1 MKYNNASQIWTA
13 LDGKRQ
19 AFLTRME
26 RCAAMTIP
34 TLLLPTGHNHESSD
48 VTHDYQS
55 IGAQATNHIVNKL
68 MLSLFAPSRP
78 FAKLQIGKKTKEQL
92 AQANITQIDLDDI
105 LAAGERE
112 AVKQLDSLAQRPKLY
127 MLLRNLVVVGNGLL
141 ILGKDKLRVMGL
153 RTWCIKRNVNGD
165 MQDLVIRERILFD
178 ELEESITSLPELQ
191 RYTGETEVDHYKWIR
206 RVKGG
211 NYTMTQWIN
220 ESRLPKQF
228 DGRWTEE
235 ACPYRVITWNLAD
248 EANYGTGLVEDYR
261 GDLEALSTLSESVVD
276 GAILGTEYRWG
287 VNPTGMTSI
296 EDVQNSVN
304 GDAIPAAEGDI
315 KIINSGTGDGV
326 KTADAIATKYEQ
338 RVARGFLLASAVIR
352 DAERVTQEEVRL
364 TANELETA
372 YGGVY
377 STLASSLQLPIARW
391 LFKSI
396 DLNLGSTDIK
406 VTILT
411 GLDALSRSGDL
422 ENLRQAM
429 SDMANMAALPENM
442 QARMKWSPITAYIGQ
457 GRGVD
462 LKPFFMDDEEFAQ
475 AQAQQAAQRVGES
488 TATATGENL
497 AKNQGQA

>member
-1 MKYNNASQIWTA
+1 MKYNNASQLWTA

-34 TLLLPTGHNHESSD
+34 TLLLPTGHNHESDD

-78 FAKLQIGKKTKEQL
+78 FAKLQTGPKTKKQL
-92 AQANITQIDLDDI
+92 AASKISQIDLDEI
-105 LAAGERE
+105 LASGERE

-127 MLLRNLVVVGNGLL
+127 LLLRHLVITGNGLL
-141 ILGKDKLRVMGL
+141 VLGKDKMRVMGL
-153 RTWCIKRNVNGD
+153 RTWCVKRNVNGD
-165 MQDLVIRERILFD
+165 VQDLVIKERILFD
-178 ELEESITSLPELQ
+178 ELEGAITSLPNLQ
-191 RYTGETEVDHYKWIR
+191 RYTGETEVDHYKWIK
-206 RVKGG
+206 RVAGG
-211 NYTMTQWIN
+211 RYTMTQWIN
-220 ESRLPKQF
+220 ETQLPPQF
-228 DGRWTEE
+228 NGRWTEE
-235 ACPYRVITWNLAD
+235 ALPYRVITWNLSD

-261 GDLEALSTLSESVVD
+261 GDLEALSALSESVVD
-276 GAILGTEYRWG
+276 GAILGTEFRWG
-287 VNPTGMTSI
+287 VNPTGMTSV
-296 EDVQNSVN
+296 DDLKDSVN
-304 GDAIPAAEGDI
+304 GDTLPASKDDI
-315 KIINSGTGDGV
+315 TIINAGTGDGV

-352 DAERVTQEEVRL
+352 DAERVTTEEVRL

-377 STLASSLQLPIARW
+377 STLASSLQLPVARW
-391 LFKSI
+391 LFSSI
-396 DLNLGSTDIK
+396 DLNLGGSDIK

-422 ENLRQAM
+422 DNFR
-429 SDMANMAALPENM
+429 MALGDLAQMAALPPAM
-442 QARMKWSPITAYIGQ
+442 VARMKWTPITAFIGQ

-462 LKPFFMDDEEFAQ
+462 LKPFFMNDQEAADAEAQ
-475 AQAQQAAQRVGES
+475 AAANRVEES
-488 TATATGENL
+488 AATAGGEAL
-497 AKNQGQA
+497 ATQGQ

>member
-1 MKYNNASQIWTA
+1 MKYNNASQLWTA

-34 TLLLPTGHNHESSD
+34 TLLLPTGHNHESDD

-78 FAKLQIGKKTKEQL
+78 FAKLQTGPKTKKQL
-92 AQANITQIDLDDI
+92 AASKISQIDLDEI

-127 MLLRNLVVVGNGLL
+127 LLLRHLVITGNGLL
-141 ILGKDKLRVMGL
+141 VLGKDKMRVMGL
-153 RTWCIKRNVNGD
+153 RTWCVKRNVNGD
-165 MQDLVIRERILFD
+165 VQDLVIKERILFD
-178 ELEESITSLPELQ
+178 ELEDAITSLPNLQ
-191 RYTGETEVDHYKWIR
+191 RYTGETEVDHYKWIK
-206 RVKGG
+206 RVAGG
-211 NYTMTQWIN
+211 RYTMTQWIN
-220 ESRLPKQF
+220 ETQLPPQF
-228 DGRWTEE
+228 NGRWTEE
-235 ACPYRVITWNLAD
+235 ALPYRVITWNLSD

-261 GDLEALSTLSESVVD
+261 GDLEALSALSESVVD
-276 GAILGTEYRWG
+276 GAILGTEFRWG
-287 VNPTGMTSI
+287 VNPTGMTSV
-296 EDVQNSVN
+296 DDLKDSVN
-304 GDAIPAAEGDI
+304 GDTLPASKDDI
-315 KIINSGTGDGV
+315 NIINAGTGDGV

-352 DAERVTQEEVRL
+352 DAERVTTEEVRL

-377 STLASSLQLPIARW
+377 STLASSLQLPVARW
-391 LFKSI
+391 LFSSI
-396 DLNLGSTDIK
+396 DLNLGGSDIK

-422 ENLRQAM
+422 DNFR
-429 SDMANMAALPENM
+429 MALGDLAQMAALPPAM
-442 QARMKWSPITAYIGQ
+442 VARMKWTPITAFIGQ

-462 LKPFFMDDEEFAQ
+462 LKPFFMNDQEAADAEAQ
-475 AQAQQAAQRVGES
+475 AAANRVEES
-488 TATATGENL
+488 AATAGGEAL
-497 AKNQGQA
+497 ATQGQ

>member
-1 MKYNNASQIWTA
+1 MKYNNASQLWTA

-34 TLLLPTGHNHESSD
+34 TLLLPTGHNHESDD

-78 FAKLQIGKKTKEQL
+78 FAKLQTGPKTKKQL
-92 AQANITQIDLDDI
+92 AASKISQIDLDEI
-105 LAAGERE
+105 LASGERE

-127 MLLRNLVVVGNGLL
+127 LLLRHLVITGNGLL
-141 ILGKDKLRVMGL
+141 VLGKDKMRVMGL
-153 RTWCIKRNVNGD
+153 RTWCVKRNVNGD
-165 MQDLVIRERILFD
+165 VQDLVIKERILFD
-178 ELEESITSLPELQ
+178 ELEGAITSLPNLQ
-191 RYTGETEVDHYKWIR
+191 RYTGETEVDHYKWIK
-206 RVKGG
+206 RVAGG
-211 NYTMTQWIN
+211 RYTMTQWIN
-220 ESRLPKQF
+220 ETRLPPQF
-228 DGRWTEE
+228 NGRWTEE
-235 ACPYRVITWNLAD
+235 ALPYRVITWNLSD

-261 GDLEALSTLSESVVD
+261 GDLEALSALSESVVD
-276 GAILGTEYRWG
+276 GAILGTEFRWG
-287 VNPTGMTSI
+287 VNPTGMTSV
-296 EDVQNSVN
+296 DDLKDSVN
-304 GDAIPAAEGDI
+304 GDTLPASKDDI
-315 KIINSGTGDGV
+315 TIINAGTGDGV

-352 DAERVTQEEVRL
+352 DAERVTTEEVRL

-377 STLASSLQLPIARW
+377 STLASSLQLPVARW
-391 LFKSI
+391 LFSSI
-396 DLNLGSTDIK
+396 DLNLGGSDIK

-422 ENLRQAM
+422 DNFR
-429 SDMANMAALPENM
+429 MALGDLAQMAALPPAM
-442 QARMKWSPITAYIGQ
+442 VARMKWTPITAFIGQ

-462 LKPFFMDDEEFAQ
+462 LKPFFMNDQEAADAEAQ
-475 AQAQQAAQRVGES
+475 AAANRVEES
-488 TATATGENL
+488 AATAGGEAL
-497 AKNQGQA
+497 ATQGQ

>member
-1 MKYNNASQIWTA
+1 MKYNNASQLWTA

-34 TLLLPTGHNHESSD
+34 TLLLPTGHNHESDD

-78 FAKLQIGKKTKEQL
+78 FAKLQTGPKTKKQL
-92 AQANITQIDLDDI
+92 AASKISQIDLDEI
-105 LAAGERE
+105 LASGERE

-127 MLLRNLVVVGNGLL
+127 LLLRHLVITGNGLL
-141 ILGKDKLRVMGL
+141 VLGKDKMRVMGL
-153 RTWCIKRNVNGD
+153 RTWCVKRNVNGD
-165 MQDLVIRERILFD
+165 VQDLVIKERILFD
-178 ELEESITSLPELQ
+178 ELEDAITSLPNLQ
-191 RYTGETEVDHYKWIR
+191 RYTGETEVDHYKWIK
-206 RVKGG
+206 RVAGG
-211 NYTMTQWIN
+211 RYTMTQWIN
-220 ESRLPKQF
+220 ETRLPPQF
-228 DGRWTEE
+228 NGRWTEE
-235 ACPYRVITWNLAD
+235 ALPYRVITWNLSD

-261 GDLEALSTLSESVVD
+261 GDLEALSALSESVVD
-276 GAILGTEYRWG
+276 GAILGTEFRWG
-287 VNPTGMTSI
+287 VNPTGMTSV
-296 EDVQNSVN
+296 DDLKDSVN
-304 GDAIPAAEGDI
+304 GDTLPASKDDI
-315 KIINSGTGDGV
+315 TIINAGTGDGV

-352 DAERVTQEEVRL
+352 DAERVTTEEVRL

-377 STLASSLQLPIARW
+377 STLASSLQLPVARW
-391 LFKSI
+391 LFSSI
-396 DLNLGSTDIK
+396 DLNLGGSDIK

-422 ENLRQAM
+422 DNFR
-429 SDMANMAALPENM
+429 MALGDLAQMAALPPAM
-442 QARMKWSPITAYIGQ
+442 VARMKWTPITAFIGQ

-462 LKPFFMDDEEFAQ
+462 LKPFFMNDQEAADAEAQ
-475 AQAQQAAQRVGES
+475 AAANRVEES
-488 TATATGENL
+488 AATAGGEAL
-497 AKNQGQA
+497 ATQGQ